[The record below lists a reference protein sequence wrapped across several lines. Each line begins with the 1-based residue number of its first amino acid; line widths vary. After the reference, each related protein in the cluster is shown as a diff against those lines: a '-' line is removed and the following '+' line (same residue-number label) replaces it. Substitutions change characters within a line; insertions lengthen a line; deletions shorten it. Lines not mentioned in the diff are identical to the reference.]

1 MRDELITYIKGLNLG
16 RCTLSE
22 EYPRNESAQELYL
35 KNQRKIYVD
44 AEQYTEEPLIN
55 TLGSLSIHSKTVSVT
70 VYFSVDGKTVPNN
83 YEALIDL
90 LRAGKDIAPATQGF
104 QTRQVNVETSYEQD
118 LLVTEIEFQYTNV
131 N

>member
-1 MRDELITYIKGLNLG
+1 MRTELIAYIKGLNLG
-16 RCTLSE
+16 RFTLSE
-22 EYPRNESAQELYL
+22 EYPRNESGQDLYL

-55 TLGSLSIHSKTVSVT
+55 TLGSLSIHSKTTSVT

-83 YEALIDL
+83 YDEIVLQ
-90 LRAGKDIAPATQGF
+90 LRAGKDIGSGF
-104 QTRQVNVETSYEQD
+104 RLRTAAVSTSYVQD
-118 LLVTEIEFQYTNV
+118 LLITEIEYQYTNV